1 MDFIQGN
8 LYTWFACESVKLICV
23 CVHACKRER
32 IPPYLTL
39 KVLNQVFYTSFML
52 LKAYCILLEKLFSML
67 KDSET
72 NLQV

>member
-8 LYTWFACESVKLICV
+8 LYTWFACESVKLIFV

-39 KVLNQVFYTSFML
+39 KVLNQVFYTSFFYV
-52 LKAYCILLEKLFSML
+52 AESILYLARK
-67 KDSET
+67 T
-72 NLQV
+72 V